1 MKNPKDMIENPVRPN
16 KVDRLSAFFRA
27 FDLSIQVSDSPVPTA
42 DASIVVLGDSQR
54 MPQQL
59 ILYTGAPQRSAAEI
73 DALVGAS
80 VSFGG
85 PLNPL
90 VTALPE
96 SVCVDL
102 NELPTLHA
110 ITRAFVEEAL
120 SPRCGQSAAMGR
132 LCEVMLLMI
141 LRQVIDGGATPP
153 GLLAGLSHPALH
165 RALVAMHDAPDRPWR
180 VEELACVSGM
190 SRSQFMASFRQTIGT
205 TPAAYLT
212 TWRLVLGHRALVGGT
227 KIKAVAQRVG
237 FGSASAFSRAY
248 VRAFGYSPIVTRQ
261 S

>member
-1 MKNPKDMIENPVRPN
+1 MIENPVRPN

-42 DASIVVLGDSQR
+42 DASIMVLGDSQR

-59 ILYTGAPQRSAAEI
+59 ILYTGSPQRSTVAI

-110 ITRAFVEEAL
+110 ITRAFVEEA
-120 SPRCGQSAAMGR
+120 SNPRCGQSAAMGR

-141 LRQVIDGGATPP
+141 LRQVIDGGATSP

-190 SRSQFMASFRQTIGT
+190 SRSQFMASFRQIVGT

-212 TWRLVLGHRALVGGT
+212 TWRLVLGHRALVGGA

-248 VRAFGYSPIVTRQ
+248 LRAFGYSPIATRQ

>member
-1 MKNPKDMIENPVRPN
+1 MKNPKGMIENPTSAR
-16 KVDRLSAFFRA
+16 KVDRLSAFFRT
-27 FDLSIQVSDSPVPTA
+27 FDLSIQVSECPVPMA
-42 DASIVVLGDSQR
+42 DASILVLGDAR
-54 MPQQL
+54 RAPERL
-59 ILYTGAPQRSAAEI
+59 VLYTGAMKSPVAEAN
-73 DALVGAS
+73 ALVGAS

-90 VTALPE
+90 ITALPE
-96 SVCVDL
+96 RVSVDL
-102 NELPTLHA
+102 NELPTLYA
-110 ITRAFVEEAL
+110 ITHAFVEEA
-120 SPRCGQSAAMGR
+120 SSQRCGQSAAIGR

-141 LRQVIDGGATPP
+141 LREVIDGGATTP

-180 VEELACVSGM
+180 VEELASVSGM

-212 TWRLVLGHRALVGGT
+212 TWRLLLGHRALASGG

-248 VRAFGYSPIVTRQ
+248 LRA
-261 S
+261 